1 MLRPCRPGMTL
12 GNLFM
17 LLLDFTQPT
26 ACPMTQRK
34 LLDLLQL
41 VETIDEAG
49 DVDEVVSALYRCLEL
64 YGFDTCLITNLPMQ
78 RRDHWH
84 EHILANRWPEQWFT
98 RYNASGHYR
107 HDPCVIRCCR
117 SAAPFT
123 WSEVRQEPLG
133 KDAIKVMEEAHEF
146 GLLQGICVPLH
157 APFAPPAVVSM
168 AGDTVEVTQQTKS
181 SLSIIARHALET
193 ILRFL
198 LRTNQPPRSRLS
210 AREREV
216 LQWIAEGKTAWEV
229 SRILSLSEHTVL
241 THQRN
246 AKQKLGAT
254 NTVHAV
260 VKAFLRHEIHP

>member
-1 MLRPCRPGMTL
+1 
-12 GNLFM
+12 
-17 LLLDFTQPT
+17 
-26 ACPMTQRK
+26 MTQKK
-34 LLDLLQL
+34 LLNLLQL
-41 VETIDEAG
+41 VETVDEAG
-49 DVDEVVSALYRCLEL
+49 DVDEVVSALCRSLEL
-64 YGFDTCLITNLPMQ
+64 YGFDACLITNLPMR

-84 EHILANRWPEQWFT
+84 EHILANRWPEEWFI

-107 HDPCVIRCCR
+107 HDPCVTRCCQ

-123 WSEVRQEPLG
+123 WSDVRQESLE
-133 KDAIKVMEEAHEF
+133 DAAIKVMEEAHEF

-157 APFAPPAVVSM
+157 TPFAPPAVVSI
-168 AGDTVEVTQQTKS
+168 AGENSEIAQQAIS

-198 LRTNQPPRSRLS
+198 LSTNEPPQSHLSR
-210 AREREV
+210 REREV

-246 AKQKLGAT
+246 AKQKLGAA